1 MLEQAGAI
9 ALVFAGV
16 FVASLVALQAT
27 AKAGQAKR
35 RVARLPGRGRSHRPA
50 ANTPS
55 IASQLLAAVVPITS
69 HVLQNS
75 KLRDMIIDRKNLSA
89 AGLRDNRQVIAY
101 ASIRLLLMTG
111 AFGFAFTFFYSSSTI
126 AETTAQALAY
136 ALGCAV
142 GAFLLPSMALDR
154 MVKARKKSIQL
165 ALPDTL
171 DLMVICAEAGLS
183 LDAALTRVAKEIHT
197 NSRAMAEEL
206 QITCAELGFLPD
218 RKQALLNFAERVA
231 VPSIRGVINT
241 LIQSEKYGT
250 PISQSLR
257 VLSAEF
263 RDARMIAAEE
273 KAARLPA
280 ILTVPMILFILPTL
294 FVVLAGPAVI
304 EVYDNM
310 AGQ

>member
-1 MLEQAGAI
+1 MLEQ
-9 ALVFAGV
+9 FAPVAVIFGGV
-16 FVASLVALQAT
+16 FVASLLILQAT
-27 AKAGQAKR
+27 AKAGQTRR
-35 RVARLPGRGRSHRPA
+35 RVARLPGRGRANRARPEA
-50 ANTPS
+50 PS
-55 IASQLLAAVVPITS
+55 VISQLLAAVVPITN
-69 HVLQNS
+69 HLLRNS
-75 KLRDMIIDRKNLSA
+75 KLRDLIIDRKNLSA
-89 AGLRDNRQVIAY
+89 AGLRDSRQVIAY
-101 ASIRLLLMTG
+101 ASIRLLLMTV
-111 AFGFAFTFFYSSSTI
+111 AFGVAFAFFYSSSNI
-126 AETTAQALAY
+126 ASTPAQALAY

-154 MVKARKKSIQL
+154 MVKARKKSMQL

-183 LDAALTRVAKEIHT
+183 LDAALTRVAGEIHT

-231 VPSIRGVINT
+231 VPSIRGVVNT

-263 RDARMIAAEE
+263 RDTRMLAAEE